1 VESTTKNRKRR
12 EQIARMVEKASGISL
27 GRYTLYLALVM
38 KTECYYRNYDS
49 DDVSNL
55 AKQLLVPTLN

>member
-1 VESTTKNRKRR
+1 
-12 EQIARMVEKASGISL
+12 MVEKASGISL